1 MFIGVVLQTGGFVAA
16 AFAKRIWHLYL
27 TQGVLVGIGV
37 GMLFIPSVAVT
48 SQWFEKRRSLANSI
62 NSAGSG
68 IGGIIFSFGTQAII
82 DNISLRWALIITG
95 IVSGAMNVIA
105 TCLIRNRN
113 AVIRPPMRAFDT
125 KLLRKFPVI
134 LLLSWGFFS
143 ILGYMT
149 LLYSLPDFA
158 RSIGLSKTQAAATA
172 AYLNLGT
179 FVGRPIIGVISD
191 RLGRIPVAGVVTLLN
206 VVTVFAIWLP
216 AKSFGVTVF
225 YALVN
230 GAILG
235 VFWMV
240 CCTTMRLSGTSA
252 DLKPDDQCTM
262 RRGCR
267 AGRAAFFAL
276 AVVGSG
282 CSAFYM

>member
-1 MFIGVVLQTGGFVAA
+1 MIIASPVTYLTRRLGTHIPMFIGIAFQTGGFVAA
-16 AFAKRIWHLYL
+16 SFAEQTWHLYL

-37 GMLFIPSVAVT
+37 GFLFIPSVAVT

-68 IGGIIFSFGTQAII
+68 IGGIIYAFGTQAII
-82 DNISLRWALIITG
+82 DNISLGWALRIIG
-95 IVSGAMNVIA
+95 ITSGLMNIIA

-125 KLLRKFPVI
+125 GLLRRLPVV

-179 FVGRPIIGVISD
+179 AVGRPIVGIISD
-191 RLGRIPVAGVVTLLN
+191 RFGRIRVAGIVTFLN

-216 AKSFGVTVF
+216 ADSYGVTVF

-240 CCTTMRLSGTSA
+240 R
-252 DLKPDDQCTM
+252 Q
-262 RRGCR
+262 
-267 AGRAAFFAL
+267 
-276 AVVGSG
+276 AVT
-282 CSAFYM
+282 